1 MSDYNCQIINTRE
14 HTFHRTYNNYSNLL
28 DLIIC
33 SPLTASVLSEY
44 KVLSELDATSDHFPV
59 LACFELERPSHT
71 ESTKNSNQIDKRYD
85 YKRADWDK
93 YRSILENTNL
103 NYDEFSNTETLEK
116 EINRAIIDAANS
128 AIPTF
133 KYKANNTALPKH
145 ILDLIKE
152 RRLVRARD
160 RKNKLNGK
168 KYGLHIISKFKE
180 LADIEE
186 KSR

>member
-1 MSDYNCQIINTRE
+1 MSDYNCQIIITRE

-28 DLIIC
+28 DIIIC

-44 KVLSELDATSDHFPV
+44 KVLSQLDATSDHFPV

-71 ESTKNSNQIDKRYD
+71 ESTRYD

-103 NYDEFSNTETLEK
+103 NYDEISNTEMLEK
-116 EINRAIIDAANS
+116 EINRVIIDAANN

-133 KYKANNTALPKH
+133 KYKANNIALPKN

-168 KYGLHIISKFKE
+168 KN
-180 LADIEE
+180 
-186 KSR
+186 

>member
-1 MSDYNCQIINTRE
+1 M
-14 HTFHRTYNNYSNLL
+14 
-28 DLIIC
+28 
-33 SPLTASVLSEY
+33 
-44 KVLSELDATSDHFPV
+44 
-59 LACFELERPSHT
+59 
-71 ESTKNSNQIDKRYD
+71 
-85 YKRADWDK
+85 
-93 YRSILENTNL
+93 

-168 KYGLHIISKFKE
+168 KTEYNKLKKQIN
-180 LADIEE
+180 EE
-186 KSR
+186 INKLRLILG